1 MEHLEIILPVSLL
14 FLAFILKLSID
25 RSIETPNMIQ
35 SICEL
40 PVDMIFLAI
49 SFLVAYTISNPSN
62 PNNGLF
68 YTISFIG
75 LAVINVILWRKSLK
89 LYDNGNWR
97 WILLFLLN
105 TTLSVLA
112 IIQSM
117 TVLLNK

>member
-1 MEHLEIILPVSLL
+1 MEHLEIILPVALL

-25 RSIETPNMIQ
+25 RSIQTANMIE

-49 SFLVAYTISNPSN
+49 SFLVAYTISTQSNPS
-62 PNNGLF
+62 NGLF

-89 LYDNGNWR
+89 LYDNRNKW
-97 WILLFLLN
+97 WILLFFLN
-105 TTLSVLA
+105 VVISSWA
-112 IIQSM
+112 ILQSM
-117 TVLLNK
+117 TVLLDK